1 MLLDRGDRTAVGGQ
15 EGLQRSWLSPT
26 STPTSFHRTT
36 SSFSPQAWLQ
46 PLLPVYPAV
55 MGRLVIAHHKSYH
68 PYKRDNIERVKRDEE
83 LAELEEQRAEGR
95 IQLADAEA
103 RIHLLRE
110 RAGVDKD
117 TKRKKRQTV
126 EDEFADAERAAAAP
140 AAQASGLPLS
150 GGHINFFEDLEHVRR
165 SNPPFL
171 HGD

>member
-1 MLLDRGDRTAVGGQ
+1 
-15 EGLQRSWLSPT
+15 
-26 STPTSFHRTT
+26 
-36 SSFSPQAWLQ
+36 
-46 PLLPVYPAV
+46 

-150 GGHINFFEDLEHVRR
+150 GGHINFFEDLEHVRLLISSLFMWR
-165 SNPPFL
+165 LTHSSRLPSRPPSNPPTPRRRRHCPRRTRRVF
-171 HGD
+171 D